1 MSTLWK
7 DLLEKVMNDSVCDDE
22 FDDAIVALLNASKA
36 ERDMGEEVEG
46 VRGRSFPLTSD
57 GLGVRKVRREDYSR
71 GPKTKKSKE
80 DPSINLKWMS
90 WIRDERIRDPA
101 TKEALQGDPF
111 LRMSPCSAITLL
123 LPAAGCECAQ
133 TSRKN

>member
-57 GLGVRKVRREDYSR
+57 GLGVS
-71 GPKTKKSKE
+71 
-80 DPSINLKWMS
+80 
-90 WIRDERIRDPA
+90 
-101 TKEALQGDPF
+101 
-111 LRMSPCSAITLL
+111 
-123 LPAAGCECAQ
+123 
-133 TSRKN
+133 

>member
-57 GLGVRKVRREDYSR
+57 GLGVRKVHREDYSR
-71 GPKTKKSKE
+71 GP
-80 DPSINLKWMS
+80 
-90 WIRDERIRDPA
+90 
-101 TKEALQGDPF
+101 F
-111 LRMSPCSAITLL
+111 SAH
-123 LPAAGCECAQ
+123 ACFFV
-133 TSRKN
+133 S